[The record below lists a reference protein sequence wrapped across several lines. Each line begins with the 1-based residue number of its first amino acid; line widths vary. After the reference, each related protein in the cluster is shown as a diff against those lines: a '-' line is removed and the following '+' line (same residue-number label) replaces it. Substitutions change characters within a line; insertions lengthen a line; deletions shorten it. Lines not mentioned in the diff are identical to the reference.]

1 MKRNILPTV
10 LIALA
15 LFFSA
20 AGCSSGATTG
30 QPQSGVSSGSVA
42 QEATAT
48 YRDEVV
54 VHVPA
59 GAAATPEPVV
69 IQPVQDPPSYEFSGV
84 QALAAYEISTE
95 SATTFS
101 KPLEIRL
108 KVDVSKLRKDV
119 PAADQLIVAYYDEST
134 QHWADSDFH
143 YDEATSTAVISTDH
157 LSFWGLFG
165 LDDNGVEMTSP
176 HFKIYFNEELNAPTV
191 SGKQSGAG
199 TIYDFA
205 VEVRKALEEAYT
217 RYADAGF
224 RMPAES
230 NVYIDDWGPDK
241 TAEWGWF
248 NKSIE
253 IPVTY
258 TDLSELKQDVAH
270 ELFHAIQNQYVRAP
284 SMMASRWWM
293 EATADYAAAKIG
305 TSNGLQ
311 TVMGLD
317 FIKKPLTESDSKHI
331 YRVAHFIDY
340 LVKNRVDFRNLFEA
354 SLTAWGGPMAGIEKY
369 LREPGLGQYYA
380 DFANAFV
387 FSDELKRE
395 PLPNNSP
402 MDLADY
408 KETYK
413 KADADKATLMQVPK
427 GYAAQLAVY
436 EIMDDES
443 VPEYS
448 AYLYADHL
456 SESARV
462 TYRIVEKS
470 GFEETGTLT
479 SVNAYKRFTPKKGE
493 KIYFLVTS
501 GSDSMATPTVGI
513 TQKRQG
519 GTGNTY
525 SHSFTANVYSDE
537 YLADVT
543 LDLESSVPFV
553 VESAT
558 VIYNNSTLRVV
569 LKIPDLSNGA
579 TITAMAGVQNV
590 RTNRKKLPN
599 SNLAASLGKVEWSVS
614 NGQEKHVKVP
624 GSMAE
629 LKLPPN
635 LTDSAT
641 MDCTVFVNTVDTT
654 IKNSEPA
661 PKGSGTVISILIH
674 P

>member
-1 MKRNILPTV
+1 MKRTILPTV
-10 LIALA
+10 LVSLA

-20 AGCSSGATTG
+20 AGCSSGSSTG
-30 QPQSGVSSGSVA
+30 QPQSGVSSGTTA

-59 GAAATPEPVV
+59 GAAATPEPVA
-69 IQPVQDPPSYEFSGV
+69 IQPVLDPPSYEFSGV
-84 QALAAYEISTE
+84 QALAAYEISME
-95 SATTFS
+95 NATTFTQ
-101 KPLEIRL
+101 PLEIRL
-108 KVDVSKLRKDV
+108 KVDATKLRKDV
-119 PAADQLIVAYYDEST
+119 PAADQLIVAYYDESAQRWT
-134 QHWADSDFH
+134 DSDFT
-143 YDEATSTAVISTDH
+143 YDEANSTVVISTDH

-165 LDDNGVEMTSP
+165 LDDGEVETTSP
-176 HFKIYFNEELNAPTV
+176 HFRIYFNEELNAPLLSAKPT
-191 SGKQSGAG
+191 GAG
-199 TIYDFA
+199 SIYDFA

-224 RMPAES
+224 KMPERS
-230 NVYIDDWGPDK
+230 NVYIDDWGPEK

-258 TDLSELKQDVAH
+258 SDLSELKQDVAH

-293 EATADYAAAKIG
+293 EATADYAAAGIG
-305 TSNGLQ
+305 TNNGLQ

-317 FIKKPLTESDSKHI
+317 FIKKPLTDSDSRHI

-340 LVKNRVDFRNLFEA
+340 LVKNRVDFKSLFEA
-354 SLTAWGGPMAGIEKY
+354 SLMGWGGPVAGIEKY

-380 DFANAFV
+380 DFARAFV

-402 MDLADY
+402 IDLADY

-413 KADADKATLMQVPK
+413 KADAEKGTLVQVPQ
-427 GYAAQLAVY
+427 GYAAQLVAY
-436 EIMDDES
+436 EITDDES
-443 VPEYS
+443 EPEYK
-448 AYLYADHL
+448 AYLFANNL
-456 SESARV
+456 SDSARV

-479 SVNAYKRFTPKKGE
+479 SVNSYRGFAPKKGAR
-493 KIYFLVTS
+493 IYFLVTS
-501 GSDSMATPTVGI
+501 GSDSMATLAVGI

-519 GTGNTY
+519 GTGQTY
-525 SHSFTANVYSDE
+525 SHSFESKIYNE
-537 YLADVT
+537 HYLADVT

-558 VIYNNSTLRVV
+558 VVYNNSLLYVV

-579 TITAMAGVQNV
+579 TISATAAVQNV
-590 RTNRKKLPN
+590 RTNREKLPN
-599 SNLAASLGKVEWSVS
+599 SNLAASLGKVEWNVS
-614 NGQEKHVKVP
+614 SGQGKHAKVA

-629 LKLPPN
+629 VSLPPESA
-635 LTDSAT
+635 DRAT
-641 MDCTVFVNTVDTT
+641 MDCTVFVNTVNTT
-654 IKNSEPA
+654 IENDEPH
-661 PKGSGTVISILIH
+661 PDGSGTVISILIH